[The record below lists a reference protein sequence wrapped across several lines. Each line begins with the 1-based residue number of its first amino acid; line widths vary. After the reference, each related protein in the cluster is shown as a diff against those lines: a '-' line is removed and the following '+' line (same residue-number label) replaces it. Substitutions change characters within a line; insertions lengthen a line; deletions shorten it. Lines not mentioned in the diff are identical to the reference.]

1 MARVSLKKRLARGT
15 RRLRDWSYRPA
26 ANSAKRIA
34 EPLTIAGRSEMVAF
48 RNAWDQH
55 IPQFLA
61 AVSRVRSMEIEVE
74 NLKNRIALLEANA
87 SLQSNQEVKN

>member
-74 NLKNRIALLEANA
+74 NLKK
-87 SLQSNQEVKN
+87 SNSFTGGECIITIKSRS